1 MIGQA
6 ILAHPRKRLSL
17 AEIYNWISG
26 AFPFYRKGEAGW
38 MNSIRHNLSLNK
50 CFVKVEREK
59 SRDSGAVVVGKGMLW
74 AIEDGCEH
82 QFEGGGF
89 NKKYVLRSDPV
100 GLLVLTDLSPLF
112 SPWR

>member
-6 ILAHPRKRLSL
+6 ILAHPRARLSL
-17 AEIYNWISG
+17 AEIYTWIAA

-50 CFVKVEREK
+50 CFVKVERDK
-59 SRDSGAVVVGKGMLW
+59 PRDGAVAVVGKGMLW
-74 AIEDGCEH
+74 AIERGCEH

-89 NKKYVLRSDPV
+89 SKRC
-100 GLLVLTDLSPLF
+100 GRSPLRF
-112 SPWR
+112 SSSWRSPG